1 MHAFEP
7 FSQENTDA
15 RTTFTGTGLGL
26 AITKQMVE
34 LMEGTISLKSEQNVG
49 TTISVTIPF
58 RIDVDYTEP
67 QEDAKPA
74 DAASLEGV
82 HVLLVEDN
90 ELNREIAVEII
101 GSTGITI
108 DTAINGLDA
117 VHKVAQSEEGFYQII
132 LMDIQMPIM
141 DGYEATRQI
150 RSLQRRDIAHMPII
164 AMTANA
170 FSEDVTNAIK
180 AGMNYHLAKPIDI
193 GALMGILS
201 KYLQA
206 PA

>member
-1 MHAFEP
+1 MLSLVVIDDEYLL
-7 FSQENTDA
+7 
-15 RTTFTGTGLGL
+15 RLG
-26 AITKQMVE
+26 
-34 LMEGTISLKSEQNVG
+34 
-49 TTISVTIPF
+49 IPQI
-58 RIDVDYTEP
+58 IDWN
-67 QEDAKPA
+67 AM
-74 DAASLEGV
+74 
-82 HVLLVEDN
+82 
-90 ELNREIAVEII
+90 
-101 GSTGITI
+101 GITI
-108 DTAINGLDA
+108 IGEASNGEDGLA
-117 VHKVAQSEEGFYQII
+117 LIKSLRPNIV
-132 LMDIQMPIM
+132 LLDIQMPIM